1 MPYKYEKII
10 ESLSNNNNFIVLK
23 QDKDCGGNTES
34 LNL

>member
-23 QDKDCGGNTES
+23 QDKDCGVI
-34 LNL
+34 LNR